1 MKQRKSVGAILLIL
15 IFGALIGSTLGEVIG
30 LVLPAGV
37 VKDFF
42 IKSIKLGFDTGTLD
56 LGVFSITFGFKI
68 KLNIVSILGI
78 ALAAHI
84 LRWY

>member
-1 MKQRKSVGAILLIL
+1 MKQKKSVGAVLLIL
-15 IFGALIGSTLGEVIG
+15 IFGGLIGSTFGEVIG
-30 LVLPAGV
+30 LVLPNGV

-42 IKSIKLGFDTGTLD
+42 LKSITPGFSPGTLN
-56 LGVFSITFGFKI
+56 LIVFSITLGFTI

-78 ALAAHI
+78 ALAAYI

>member
-1 MKQRKSVGAILLIL
+1 MKKKKSVGAVLLIL
-15 IFGALIGSTLGEVIG
+15 ILGALIGSTFGEVIG
-30 LVLPAGV
+30 LVLPNGV

-42 IKSIKLGFDTGTLD
+42 LKSIKPGFEAGTLD
-56 LGVFSITFGFKI
+56 LIVFRITFGFNI

-78 ALAAHI
+78 ALAAYI